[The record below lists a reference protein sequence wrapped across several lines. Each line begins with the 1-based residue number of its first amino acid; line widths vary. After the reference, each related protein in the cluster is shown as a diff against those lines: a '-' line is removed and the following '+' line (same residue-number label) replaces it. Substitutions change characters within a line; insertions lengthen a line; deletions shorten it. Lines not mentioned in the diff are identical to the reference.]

1 MSKTKLVMTFL
12 FLHVWITVT
21 AQNISCIRIN
31 QLGYLPQGIKVAVLG
46 CDQPINTSTF
56 SLIDQNNNTAIFTG
70 IISNNFGKY
79 GPFKNTYRL
88 DFSAFTGKGKYSIQ
102 VNDIISPFFIIEFQ

>member
-1 MSKTKLVMTFL
+1 MSKITLVITFL
-12 FLHVWITVT
+12 FLHICITVP

-31 QLGYLPQGIKVAVLG
+31 QLGYLPQGVKVAVLG

-56 SLIDQNNNTAIFTG
+56 SLIDQNDNTAVFTG
-70 IISNNFGKY
+70 IIGNNFGKY

-88 DFSAFTGKGKYSIQ
+88 NFSAFTGKGKYSIQ
-102 VNDIISPFFIIEFQ
+102 